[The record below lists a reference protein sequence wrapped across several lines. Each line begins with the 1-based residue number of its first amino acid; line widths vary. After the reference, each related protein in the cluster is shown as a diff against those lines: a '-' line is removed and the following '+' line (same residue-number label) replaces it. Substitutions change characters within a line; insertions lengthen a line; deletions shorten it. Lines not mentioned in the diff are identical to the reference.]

1 MTNCTITIVF
11 HSSQVARGRRVR
23 KNGVRIFFVM
33 ASAAAAFTCRE
44 QRPICL
50 CHGWVIE
57 ATGGGLPGA
66 WEGFLLARRQ
76 AGDISNHEQ
85 S

>member
-1 MTNCTITIVF
+1 MAFV
-11 HSSQVARGRRVR
+11 SSLSWLLQLPLAT
-23 KNGVRIFFVM
+23 
-33 ASAAAAFTCRE
+33 ALTCRE

-50 CHGWVIE
+50 RHGWAIE

-66 WEGFLLARRQ
+66 WKGCLLARRQ
-76 AGDISNHEQ
+76 AGDVSNHEQ